1 MILMLLTLFVYLL
14 MKVADNY
21 SKAHV
26 TFVSFSG
33 TAIFA
38 HEHQCLT
45 IRMCLIPPKYSVE
58 ITSAFR

>member
-14 MKVADNY
+14 MKVADNN

-26 TFVSFSG
+26 TFVSFSR

-38 HEHQCLT
+38 HEH
-45 IRMCLIPPKYSVE
+45 
-58 ITSAFR
+58 